1 MVPLKSGQERPTDT
15 DTGYL
20 QRESYPFSLIAPH
33 SPCRYGATK
42 AFLSNLAVSLSVE
55 VRAKGIDV
63 LAVHPSPVNSQFY
76 NNLDHK
82 IELMDKA
89 KETAVAPNTLPRE
102 IFKSIG
108 RVVWRDIGSMAVGV
122 RVGTKMLSYNFLGT
136 AFSMA
141 APYLTDYKKNDVGR
155 C

>member
-1 MVPLKSGQERPTDT
+1 MESSAQAATFPDFQVTEVPGLELLACLLRSVSAR
-15 DTGYL
+15 
-20 QRESYPFSLIAPH
+20 
-33 SPCRYGATK
+33 RYGATK
-42 AFLSNLAVSLSVE
+42 AFLSNLAASLSVE

-82 IELMDKA
+82 IDMMDKA
-89 KETAVAPNTLPRE
+89 KKSAVAPNVLPEE

-108 RVVWRDIGSMAVGV
+108 RVVWRDIGGMAIGV

-136 AFSMA
+136 VFAMA
-141 APYLTDYKKNDVGR
+141 APYLPDYKKNDVGR
-155 C
+155 

>member
-1 MVPLKSGQERPTDT
+1 M
-15 DTGYL
+15 
-20 QRESYPFSLIAPH
+20 
-33 SPCRYGATK
+33 
-42 AFLSNLAVSLSVE
+42 SLSVE
-55 VRAKGIDV
+55 VRAKGMDV
-63 LAVHPSPVNSQFY
+63 LAVHPSPVDSQFY
-76 NNLDHK
+76 SNLDHT

-141 APYLTDYKKNDVGR
+141 APFLADYKRNDVGR
-155 C
+155 

>member
-1 MVPLKSGQERPTDT
+1 MRRPC
-15 DTGYL
+15 
-20 QRESYPFSLIAPH
+20 RRCRS
-33 SPCRYGATK
+33 RYGATK

-55 VRAKGIDV
+55 VRARGIDV

-76 NNLDHK
+76 SNLDHK
-82 IELMDKA
+82 IELMDNAKKA
-89 KETAVAPNTLPRE
+89 AVEPNVLPRE

-136 AFSMA
+136 VFGMA
-141 APYLTDYKKNDVGR
+141 APSLKDYANNDTR
-155 C
+155 R